1 MNVPALPRVIGPASC
16 VALRVV
22 STPFGTTHVVTVAQ
36 PGPVITIC
44 AADGSNPLPA
54 IVSVNDPTVTLPGEM
69 LPIDGAGAGEDG
81 VGEDRE
87 DGAAMVTVREFER
100 LAVSPLRT

>member
-1 MNVPALPRVIGPASC
+1 MPRVIGPASC